1 MRRLAIVILVAAL
14 AAPAARASA
23 QDASQSSGTSTAP
36 VDVFKVTGL
45 IDPVLANGIDR
56 AIDRAARNGSQ
67 ALVLQM
73 NSKGAVVSRAR
84 MERLARHIAT
94 APIPVA
100 IWVGPSGARA
110 TGMAGQLL
118 GAAAATG
125 MAGRT
130 RVGNF
135 GELLAPEGV
144 AMQLGAAG
152 DELKSRTVGA
162 VDARQLGLVRVQ
174 SKDPTIEIV
183 KNMIAGLDGLLAMRL
198 GKLEKV
204 KYTSIKPP
212 HAWSGTPAETDFD
225 LPSIKTP
232 TVIFR
237 GSPADAGRLYPKNA
251 NLAVTVALCGA
262 GLDRTEIELVADP
275 TLPEGCNAS
284 KLEVVSD
291 SGELNMYR
299 LGRAMPDN
307 PKTGVLTALTMADD
321 LMKIVRASDW

>member
-1 MRRLAIVILVAAL
+1 MCSSDLDPKLWKKHKAAAEKSGARL
-14 AAPAARASA
+14 
-23 QDASQSSGTSTAP
+23 
-36 VDVFKVTGL
+36 
-45 IDPVLANGIDR
+45 
-56 AIDRAARNGSQ
+56 
-67 ALVLQM
+67 
-73 NSKGAVVSRAR
+73 
-84 MERLARHIAT
+84 RL
-94 APIPVA
+94 
-100 IWVGPSGARA
+100 PSGA
-110 TGMAGQLL
+110 
-118 GAAAATG
+118 
-125 MAGRT
+125 
-130 RVGNF
+130 
-135 GELLAPEGV
+135 
-144 AMQLGAAG
+144 
-152 DELKSRTVGA
+152 
-162 VDARQLGLVRVQ
+162 
-174 SKDPTIEIV
+174 
-183 KNMIAGLDGLLAMRL
+183 IAGLDGLLAMRL

-237 GSPADAGRLYPKNA
+237 GTPADAGRLYPKNA